1 MRLSRNAA
9 RDVRRLVLDVV
20 LLDGEQ
26 DAAPSLEDMARRAKA
41 LLDGPFKEDHRRA
54 SRRKD
59 RGPRA
64 PGESKAAK
72 REDRAARTAEIRAAC
87 VARADGKCE
96 VCEQPENERFPTEM
110 HHLLMGR
117 GRRTQD
123 QDVSNCIMVCPVCHA
138 VGHGRIL
145 QVGDVLIEWSRK
157 HGYAETE
164 RAIRYRIDKAL
175 LADRTWPRDEDETR
189 RLGPAVPKQEG
200 GKP

>member
-59 RGPRA
+59 RTPRA

-72 REDRAARTAEIRAAC
+72 REERNARVGILRTRVFDRAA
-87 VARADGKCE
+87 GSCE
-96 VCEQPENERFPTEM
+96 CCRSRPPVEW
-110 HHLLMGR
+110 HHLISG
-117 GRRTQD
+117 GARRT
-123 QDVSNCIMVCPVCHA
+123 SEAYETTAAICTWCHA
-138 VGHGRIL
+138 DLHRNKWHALAVMRAWARDNGYL
-145 QVGDVLIEWSRK
+145 TALAAIE
-157 HGYAETE
+157 
-164 RAIRYRIDKAL
+164 
-175 LADRTWPRDEDETR
+175 R
-189 RLGPAVPKQEG
+189 RLDKLSEATHPAPTQAG
-200 GKP
+200 GTKP